1 MVIIPPRR
9 GGGGDGRKGG
19 GRYHENLKNSKKT
32 IANSLFVLKR
42 ETGTLNKNSGEN
54 VRPYPH

>member
-1 MVIIPPRR
+1 MVVITPGR
-9 GGGGDGRKGG
+9 GGGGDGRMGG
-19 GRYHENLKNSKKT
+19 DTMKFWKIQKT

-54 VRPYPH
+54 VQPYPH

>member
-1 MVIIPPRR
+1 MVIITPGR

-19 GRYHENLKNSKKT
+19 GIPWKFEKFKKT

-54 VRPYPH
+54 LRPYPH